1 MHSIGIVLFFT
12 IALAAASFTSQSIS
26 GPHLVT
32 AKSTSEMTKSL
43 MGNITRFG
51 VMATP
56 IMCVSIG
63 DIMKSLPSILNA
75 TSTGGNETNSTQ
87 GMMMNMMEMGMKS
100 GMQNASQDQLQ
111 QGMMK
116 SGMQNASQ
124 DQLQKLKILQHL
136 KDFVFCSPANEKM
149 MGSMMK

>member
-1 MHSIGIVLFFT
+1 MNTLGIVLFFT
-12 IALAAASFTSQSIS
+12 ISLAAASFTAQTIS
-26 GPHLVT
+26 GPQQVT
-32 AKSTSEMTKSL
+32 AQSASEMTKSL

-56 IMCVSIG
+56 TMCVTIG
-63 DIMKSLPSILNA
+63 DIMKSLPRILNA

-87 GMMMNMMEMGMKS
+87 GMMINMMEM
-100 GMQNASQDQLQ
+100 
-111 QGMMK
+111 GMMK

-124 DQLQKLKILQHL
+124 DQLQKLKVLQHL
-136 KDFVFCSPANEKM
+136 KDFVFCIPANEKM